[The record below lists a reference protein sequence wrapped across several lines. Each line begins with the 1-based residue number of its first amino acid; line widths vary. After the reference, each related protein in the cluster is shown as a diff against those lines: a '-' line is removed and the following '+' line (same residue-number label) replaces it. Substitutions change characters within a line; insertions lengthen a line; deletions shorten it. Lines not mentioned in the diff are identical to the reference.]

1 MISKESQEVVDNM
14 TAGFIKLVTDLDAEV
29 TEPGNVW
36 VKKKFANT
44 HNVNVSTDRHES
56 DLVLLITD
64 DDDPSS
70 LVEETYGDLG
80 QLVDRITQIDE
91 YSEEV

>member
-1 MISKESQEVVDNM
+1 MINKESQEVVDNM